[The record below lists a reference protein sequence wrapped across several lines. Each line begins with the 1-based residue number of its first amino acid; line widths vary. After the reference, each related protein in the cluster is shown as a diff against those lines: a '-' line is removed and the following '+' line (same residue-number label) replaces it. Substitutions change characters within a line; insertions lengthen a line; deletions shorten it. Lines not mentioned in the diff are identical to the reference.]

1 MYPIKFIVKYWD
13 DNKTHTDTGFLFAK
27 NLSEALRMLEDNY
40 DNTIETVTVNYLDDD
55 WGNPI
60 VYCSE
65 DIIDKIF

>member
-1 MYPIKFIVKYWD
+1 MYPIKFIVKYLD
-13 DNKTHTDTGFLFAK
+13 DDETNTDTGFLFAK
-27 NLSEALRMLEDNY
+27 NLSDALRILEDNY
-40 DNTIETVTVNYLDDD
+40 DDEIESVTVNYLDDD

>member
-13 DNKTHTDTGFLFAK
+13 GNETNTDTGFLFAK
-27 NLSEALRMLEDNY
+27 NLSDALGILEDNY
-40 DNTIETVTVNYLDDD
+40 GNEIESVTVNYLDDD